1 MLSQPHGQ
9 RLGVRDAALPEP
21 GVPADLTAEALRAAA
36 GEVERRKVAGGG
48 TDLASEMHNGV
59 AGQLVCSPRE
69 TSAPKQKLQQ
79 RREPQP
85 RRLGLGAQQV
95 QLVADQREMVD

>member
-21 GVPADLTAEALRAAA
+21 GVGADLTAKALRAAG
-36 GEVERRKVAGGG
+36 GEVERRKVAGRG

-69 TSAPKQKLQQ
+69 TPTPEPKLQQ

-85 RRLGLGAQQV
+85 RRPGLGVQQV
-95 QLVADQREMVD
+95 QLVAD